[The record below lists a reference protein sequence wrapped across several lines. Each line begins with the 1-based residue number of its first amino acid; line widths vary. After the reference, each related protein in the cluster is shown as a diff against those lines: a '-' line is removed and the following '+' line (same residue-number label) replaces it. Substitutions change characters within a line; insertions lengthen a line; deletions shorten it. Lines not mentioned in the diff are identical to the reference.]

1 MNQVNIH
8 NFQHFLKELEKNL
21 SEIDKLLEQET
32 LHLKNIYVLH
42 DVMTKMC
49 NNWSHQ
55 LEHRG

>member
-1 MNQVNIH
+1 MNEINIH

-42 DVMTKMC
+42 DVMAKMC
-49 NNWSHQ
+49 KNWSHQ
-55 LEHRG
+55 LEHRR